1 MIIIELL
8 DRGFFRKV
16 LCYSIC
22 GGGLELELED
32 LEFRIRLLRV
42 KTRNVLFIYLYLCE
56 YFLSLSIYT
65 YVNMSGL
72 YLCEY
77 VWI

>member
-42 KTRNVLFIYLYLCE
+42 KTKKVFRKVLCLSI
-56 YFLSLSIYT
+56 FLSLWYS
-65 YVNMSGL
+65 V
-72 YLCEY
+72 
-77 VWI
+77 